1 MIIVAIIVGILIFAL
16 MILWAFFRER
26 GGSSFDAGVVIG
38 VVITMS
44 VVLELCLI
52 SNIIEKPTPS
62 ALDVY
67 RGNTEL
73 EITSVNGIPTD
84 TIVVFKKELK

>member
-1 MIIVAIIVGILIFAL
+1 MWHLVFIPIMIGIPCVLMNFAVL
-16 MILWAFFRER
+16 KSKESTKI
-26 GGSSFDAGVVIG
+26 DAYFCAVITTIAAVVISA
-38 VVITMS
+38 VFVTT
-44 VVLELCLI
+44 LA
-52 SNIIEKPTPS
+52 NNPS

-84 TIVVFKKELK
+84 TVVVFKNK

>member
-16 MILWAFFRER
+16 MILWAFFSKR
-26 GGSSFDAGVVIG
+26 GGSSFDAGVFIG

-84 TIVVFKKELK
+84 TVVIFKRK